1 MRTRTWIVVGLL
13 MLLLPGWAFAQ
24 PEGYVR
30 VQDSDD
36 GGKAIL
42 QVAIRS
48 FERKDSPTVHLVGVV
63 HIGDQAYYDDLQKFL
78 DAQDLVLFEGVKPA
92 GGGRD
97 LADADDAAKVKVTK
111 SRQRLLAVLWHRHY
125 QKHKS
130 YPEDVDAALEGV
142 HGSLARLGKAA
153 AEDAWGNPQRVV
165 VVERE
170 GAAPGVDIVSYGS
183 DGKAG
188 GEGGAADLH
197 FKDQKPLTKEE
208 KAGGEGIQAKLA
220 KALGLEFQL
229 AAMDYS
235 REKWRNSDMTVD
247 ELQDRLTEEGLSGGA
262 LFSMLDGSSLMS
274 KMLGAALG
282 VIGQSPEMSFFFK
295 AMVVETLAHAEELME
310 AQAQMGKGMGE
321 FMRVL
326 IEDRNAVVFRD
337 LEGALKDGHG
347 SIALFY
353 GAGHLVDMEERLVA
367 MGYAPTGTVWKDAVV
382 VDGTKVPGGRALIRQ
397 VRAQVGAMLPKQKP
411 AKEGGTPEPD
421 PPLETPR

>member
-1 MRTRTWIVVGLL
+1 MRTRTLIVVGLL
-13 MLLLPGWAFAQ
+13 MLMLPGWALAQ
-24 PEGYVR
+24 PESYVR

-42 QVAIRS
+42 QVAIRT
-48 FERKDSPTVHLVGVV
+48 FEKQGSPTVHLVGAV

-92 GGGRD
+92 DAGKE
-97 LADADDAAKVKVTK
+97 LARADDAAKVKVTK
-111 SRQRLLAVLWHRHY
+111 SRQRLLAVVWHRYY
-125 QKHKS
+125 QKHKA
-130 YPEDVDAALEGV
+130 YPQDIDAALEGV
-142 HGSLARLGKAA
+142 HGSMARLGRAA
-153 AEDAWGNPQRVV
+153 VVDAWGNEQTILVS
-165 VVERE
+165 ERE
-170 GAAPGVDIVSYGS
+170 GAAPTIDIISLGA
-183 DGKAG
+183 DGAAG

-197 FKDQKPLTKEE
+197 FKDQKPLTREE

-247 ELQDRLTEEGLSGGA
+247 ELQDKLAESGLSGGA

-274 KMLGAALG
+274 KMLGAVLG
-282 VIGQSPEMSFFFK
+282 MIGQSPEMSFFVK

-310 AQAQMGKGMGE
+310 AQSQSGKGMGQ

-337 LEGALKDGHG
+337 LEGALTEGHAT
-347 SIALFY
+347 IALFY
-353 GAGHLVDMEERLVA
+353 GAGHLADMEERLVE
-367 MGYAPTGTVWKDAVV
+367 MGFAPTGTVWKDAVV
-382 VDGTKVPGGRALIRQ
+382 VDGTAVPGGRAVIRQ
-397 VRAQVGAMLPKQKP
+397 VRAQIAASLPKKKP
-411 AKEGGTPEPD
+411 DGGGAGDRAPAGRE
-421 PPLETPR
+421 